1 MNKRQYLALFMGR
14 SAILVIGAGALPL
27 LPVYAARLGAPPAV
41 AGYYLAF
48 TYLGLTAG
56 KLVGGWLSDQLGR
69 RRALLALVGLLGVP
83 TTWAIGRVN
92 QVWALTFST
101 SIVWFLGGIGV
112 SLTNILAGLFAG
124 PDERGKVYSFLA
136 LAAGVGGLA
145 GGLITGP
152 LADRWGYPAM
162 FALLSLFFLLLPAA
176 AFILRDLRAD
186 RALAGPGS
194 VAGSRL
200 RLGKGFYALL
210 AANLIASVAFYV
222 SGLGRSF
229 SMNRLGYSAAAISST
244 AAVSSAIALPLLPLI
259 GRLSDRLGRKRFLIL
274 CYLISA
280 AGLVALSLASSL
292 WHFWIAVALSTFSST
307 TARAIGPALTNDLL
321 PAESLGRG
329 LGMYSAVESMGA
341 IVGFAGTGH
350 AVQSLGMRPALIA
363 GAVLPL
369 LSILLLVPVRQVEAA
384 TEHPG
389 PRLGGDPL
397 A

>member
-1 MNKRQYLALFMGR
+1 
-14 SAILVIGAGALPL
+14 
-27 LPVYAARLGAPPAV
+27 
-41 AGYYLAF
+41 
-48 TYLGLTAG
+48 
-56 KLVGGWLSDQLGR
+56 
-69 RRALLALVGLLGVP
+69 
-83 TTWAIGRVN
+83 
-92 QVWALTFST
+92 
-101 SIVWFLGGIGV
+101 
-112 SLTNILAGLFAG
+112 
-124 PDERGKVYSFLA
+124 
-136 LAAGVGGLA
+136 
-145 GGLITGP
+145 
-152 LADRWGYPAM
+152 M

-176 AFILRDLRAD
+176 AFILRDPCAD
-186 RALAGPGS
+186 RVLAGQKS

-229 SMNRLGYSAAAISST
+229 SMNRLGYTAAAISST
-244 AAVSSAIALPLLPLI
+244 AAVSSAVALPLLPLI

-280 AGLVALSLASSL
+280 AGLVALSLSSSL

-350 AVQSLGMRPALIA
+350 AVQSLGMMPTLIA
-363 GAVLPL
+363 GAGLPL
-369 LSILLLVPVRQVEAA
+369 LSILLLVPVRQAEAA
-384 TEHPG
+384 AEHSG
-389 PRLGGDPL
+389 RRLGGDPL